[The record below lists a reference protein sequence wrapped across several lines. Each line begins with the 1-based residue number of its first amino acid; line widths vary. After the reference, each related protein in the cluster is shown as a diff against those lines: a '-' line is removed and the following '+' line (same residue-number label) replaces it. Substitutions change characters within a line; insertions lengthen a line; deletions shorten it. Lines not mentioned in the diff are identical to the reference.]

1 MVLYQHQFLFN
12 IRWYFMII
20 MNADFIEIEK
30 ELVKAL
36 SNICFKILMKMM
48 ILLEWK

>member
-1 MVLYQHQFLFN
+1 
-12 IRWYFMII
+12 MII

-30 ELVKAL
+30 ELVKTL
-36 SNICFKILMKMM
+36 SNICIKILMKMT

>member
-1 MVLYQHQFLFN
+1 
-12 IRWYFMII
+12 MII
-20 MNADFIEIEK
+20 MNADFVKIKK

-36 SNICFKILMKMM
+36 SNICIKILMKMT